1 MEKQLRQFN
10 EEERR
15 SMLSYSSLYANR
27 EANISKKQY
36 EKQIENC
43 SMSQDIDTVIIQ
55 CLEKLGFPL
64 DEMGTYIYKD
74 VISNVIDS
82 LIKSDDET
90 QKQQLTEQL
99 NHTYS
104 QFYFDVAKNDN
115 DMGVNT
121 FHAYIQKAL
130 AKINPEKKDLELVNQ
145 LFASSEK
152 TLGYGEEA
160 FVIGNFI
167 RNIFIPKN
175 DNYAVKK
182 CKAK

>member
-10 EEERR
+10 EDERI
-15 SMLSYSSLYANR
+15 SMLSYSAFYAKS
-27 EANISKKQY
+27 EAKISKKQY
-36 EKQIENC
+36 EKQIENS
-43 SMSQDIDTVIIQ
+43 SMSQDVDIAIIQ

-64 DEMGTYIYKD
+64 DEMGTYLYKD

-82 LIKSDDET
+82 LVKNDDEV
-90 QKQQLTEQL
+90 QRQQLTEQL

-130 AKINPEKKDLELVNQ
+130 SKINPEKKDLELVNR
-145 LFASSEK
+145 LFSSNEEPI
-152 TLGYGEEA
+152 GYGEEA

-167 RNIFIPKN
+167 RNIFIPKH
-175 DNYAVKK
+175 DNCVVKK
-182 CKAK
+182 CKTK

>member
-10 EEERR
+10 EEERI
-15 SMLSYSSLYANR
+15 SMLSCSAIYAKS
-27 EANISKKQY
+27 EANISKKKY
-36 EKQIENC
+36 EKRIENC
-43 SMSQDIDTVIIQ
+43 STSQDIDVIIIQ

-64 DEMGTYIYKD
+64 DEMGTYLYKD
-74 VISNVIDS
+74 VISSVVDS
-82 LIKSDDET
+82 LIKYDDDA
-90 QKQQLTEQL
+90 QKQQLAEQL

-130 AKINPEKKDLELVNQ
+130 SKINPEKKDLELVNR
-145 LFASSEK
+145 LFLSEENPV
-152 TLGYGEEA
+152 GYGEEA

-167 RNIFIPKN
+167 RNIFVPKK
-175 DNYAVKK
+175 DNCAVKK
-182 CKAK
+182 CKTK